1 MTELLYTTALKYI
14 DYAVWDHCWVWEG
27 GLPVNIKLHFS
38 DETANILLISA
49 KCGGAVYIQNC
60 EHQRTAGMGNSF

>member
-1 MTELLYTTALKYI
+1 M
-14 DYAVWDHCWVWEG
+14 WEG

-49 KCGGAVYIQNC
+49 KCGGAVYMQNC